1 MAYNGSI
8 VYVDNTVTP
17 PNGVSVHDV
26 QQALGVSAQDVGS
39 LCRSIVIN
47 KWAKYKPIRMAGV
60 VIPITDTQRKAANY
74 GFSVSEVTGA
84 PDTIAL
90 MTAESSAWV
99 YNRPTSGYPYRLT
112 DFNQYY
118 KFAKCPIQLSQSFSI
133 LAQEG
138 LPQAAAIAI
147 DGDVVGLDTQYN
159 VLVGDIFDLT
169 RYGSYRLTLAVVD
182 NTVSP
187 ARVLCYY
194 CSPYTL
200 NDPNAMA
207 GEEKIVTVRSMPSA
221 ASPTLGRTYT
231 AVLMMSNYTPQT
243 EAECKDGIL
252 PSAMTGVTAV
262 SLNLDNGNDRF
273 TFTYQ
278 QGGIDPEHGWAFRYD
293 ELSIGSAGVITT
305 EGFPQN
311 VEVYLINGLYVEI
324 DSPSS
329 ASSEL
334 HSMQI
339 KAVVS
344 ISGTHYMWDSM
355 SAGPDDVSSWQL
367 RSSGVYDVTDWVDMW
382 DYAPVAGGT
391 TLVDLTNRNKYHLTG
406 YDNQYPILLVDT
418 DYPTDI
424 TVQVWYRIGASGA
437 GTWALGDG
445 GTIEHLDDYILIEN

>member
-1 MAYNGSI
+1 MIHA
-8 VYVDNTVTP
+8 DNTTTP
-17 PNGVSVHDV
+17 PTGISIGDV
-26 QQALGVSAQDVGS
+26 QQALGATAHDVGS
-39 LCRSIVIN
+39 LCRSVLIN
-47 KWAKYKPIRMAGV
+47 KWSKCKPIRVANV
-60 VIPITDTQRKAANY
+60 VTPITAAQRQAANY
-74 GFSVSEVTGA
+74 GFSVSEVTGT
-84 PDTIAL
+84 PETIAL
-90 MTAESSAWV
+90 STASGWV

-112 DFNQYY
+112 DFDQYF
-118 KFAKCPIQLSQSFSI
+118 KFAKCPIQLTQSFSI
-133 LAQEG
+133 LAQQG
-138 LPQAAAIAI
+138 LPQAAAFAM
-147 DGDVVGLDTQYN
+147 DGDIVGLDTQYN
-159 VLVGDIFDLT
+159 VLVSDIFDTT
-169 RYGSYRLTLAVVD
+169 RYASYRLTMAVVD

-221 ASPTLGRTYT
+221 ASPTLNRTYT
-231 AVLMMSNYTPQT
+231 AVLMMSDYTPQT
-243 EAECKDGIL
+243 ENECKDGIL

-273 TFTYQ
+273 TFVYQ
-278 QGGIDPEHGWAFRYD
+278 EGGVDPSHGWQWRYD
-293 ELSIGSAGVITT
+293 ELSIGSAGVITA

-311 VEVYLINGLYVEI
+311 VEVYLINGLYIEI
-324 DSPSS
+324 DSPSDS
-329 ASSEL
+329 GSML
-334 HSMQI
+334 QSMQI
-339 KAVVS
+339 KAAVT

-367 RSSGVYDVTDWVDMW
+367 RSGGTYDVTDWLNLSEFS
-382 DYAPVAGGT
+382 PVAGGT

>member
-39 LCRSIVIN
+39 LCRSVVIN
-47 KWAKYKPIRMAGV
+47 KWAKYKPIRLSGV
-60 VIPITDTQRKAANY
+60 VIPITDAQRKAANY

-84 PDTIAL
+84 PETIAL
-90 MTAESSAWV
+90 MTAASSAWV

-207 GEEKIVTVRSMPSA
+207 GEEKIVTVRSMPTA
-221 ASPTLGRTYT
+221 ASPTLNRTYT

-273 TFTYQ
+273 TFVYQ
-278 QGGIDPEHGWAFRYD
+278 EGGVDPSHGWQWRYD

-324 DSPSS
+324 DSPSDGGS
-329 ASSEL
+329 ML
-334 HSMQI
+334 QSMQI
-339 KAVVS
+339 KATVTV
-344 ISGTHYMWDSM
+344 SGTHYIWTGS
-355 SAGPDDVSSWQL
+355 SPDDVTSWQL
-367 RSSGVYDVTDWVDMW
+367 RQSGTYDVTDWINMSEFF
-382 DYAPVAGGT
+382 PTAGGT
-391 TLVDLTNRNKYHLTG
+391 TLIDLTNRNKYHLTG
-406 YDNQYPILLVDT
+406 YENQYPILLVDT

-437 GTWALGDG
+437 GTQAIGDG